1 MVLLKETMGGST
13 DRQHFLRLLTSHQE
27 FIKKFLN
34 LTDKQYK
41 GRSILAV
48 NQIARQAPQS
58 QIQFNPI
65 IKYVRFTLIIT
76 CQVLKKKSSWLV
88 ANIIKMKIRHH
99 LSIKM
104 VIQHRDLSSTF
115 KNKKQRQ
122 DLSKKISQK
131 IITLMHLVIK
141 CEASN

>member
-13 DRQHFLRLLTSHQE
+13 DRQHALRLLTSHQE

-34 LTDKQYK
+34 LTDKLIK
-41 GRSILAV
+41 ARTISDV
-48 NQIARQAPQS
+48 NKIARER

-76 CQVLKKKSSWLV
+76 VQVLKKRSSWLV

-99 LSIKM
+99 LSFKM

-115 KNKKQRQ
+115 KNKKLRLE
-122 DLSKKISQK
+122 LSKKTSQK
-131 IITLMHLVIK
+131 IITLMH
-141 CEASN
+141 

>member
-34 LTDKQYK
+34 LTDKLIK
-41 GRSILAV
+41 ARTISDV
-48 NQIARQAPQS
+48 NKIARER

-76 CQVLKKKSSWLV
+76 W
-88 ANIIKMKIRHH
+88 
-99 LSIKM
+99 
-104 VIQHRDLSSTF
+104 
-115 KNKKQRQ
+115 
-122 DLSKKISQK
+122 
-131 IITLMHLVIK
+131 
-141 CEASN
+141 